1 MVIQHNLLAMD
12 GGRKLGITKKEK
24 QKSMEK
30 LSSSFRINRSADDA
44 AGLQISEKMRWQIRG
59 LNQASRNIQ
68 DGISLCQVADGALNE
83 THSILQRMRELSVQA
98 ANDTNTDSDREALQA
113 EVAELTEEV
122 DRIADGTSF
131 NSEIYPLKC
140 MGNIGGTTNNSE
152 YKLPQFL
159 MIKNF
164 SIVNTTKNDV
174 MWDGVTYRPGE
185 RFSGSYVVYDK
196 RLNPDYTWKPTQE
209 GYIRLGNGASGCGGD
224 GSGILSAIERP
235 SSGGGYSITSW
246 DVYTD
251 GSIFFK
257 TADGSELWIGESND
271 GNASV
276 LGLAYFPESSY
287 LYFHADKIDFGKFG
301 SDGNI
306 WIQMAARSNQGMFLS
321 MVDATAKGVGITD
334 PALDVTNH
342 DKASTSITR
351 LDSAIDKVSSYRSH
365 FGAQQNRLEHAKTV
379 DENTS
384 ENTQY
389 AESKMRDTD
398 MASEMMNYSKYTILE
413 QAGQAILAQANQIPS
428 AMIQLLQ

>member
-164 SIVNTTKNDV
+164 SIVN
-174 MWDGVTYRPGE
+174 
-185 RFSGSYVVYDK
+185 
-196 RLNPDYTWKPTQE
+196 
-209 GYIRLGNGASGCGGD
+209 
-224 GSGILSAIERP
+224 SAC
-235 SSGGGYSITSW
+235 
-246 DVYTD
+246 
-251 GSIFFK
+251 
-257 TADGSELWIGESND
+257 
-271 GNASV
+271 
-276 LGLAYFPESSY
+276 
-287 LYFHADKIDFGKFG
+287 
-301 SDGNI
+301 
-306 WIQMAARSNQGMFLS
+306 
-321 MVDATAKGVGITD
+321 
-334 PALDVTNH
+334 
-342 DKASTSITR
+342 
-351 LDSAIDKVSSYRSH
+351 
-365 FGAQQNRLEHAKTV
+365 
-379 DENTS
+379 
-384 ENTQY
+384 
-389 AESKMRDTD
+389 
-398 MASEMMNYSKYTILE
+398 
-413 QAGQAILAQANQIPS
+413 
-428 AMIQLLQ
+428 